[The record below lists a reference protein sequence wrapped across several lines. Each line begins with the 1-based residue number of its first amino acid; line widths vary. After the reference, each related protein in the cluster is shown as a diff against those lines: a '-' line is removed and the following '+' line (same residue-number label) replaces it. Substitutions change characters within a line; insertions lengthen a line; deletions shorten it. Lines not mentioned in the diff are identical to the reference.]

1 MVYYAVLFIAIIG
14 ILRYNELIFLNLC
27 FLWLLADGK
36 CEMGNYL
43 NPGNVLFKMAVNSQI
58 FVDKSMLID
67 VTNRYLNTLQRFI
80 CVSRPRRFGKSVA
93 ADMLAAYYDRNAESA
108 ALFDHLKISEQI
120 SYKRNLNQYDVIKLN
135 MQEFLSGTR
144 DIDEMLERIQKF
156 LILDLLDV
164 YSQVRFRDE
173 KSLIQVMKDVYS
185 YTGRPF
191 VILID
196 EWDCLFREYKQ
207 SEEAQKKYLD
217 FLRAWL
223 KDQSYVALAY
233 MTGILPVKKYGS
245 HSALNMFTE
254 YSMTEPGDM
263 APYFGFTEE
272 EVQALCETYRMNYE
286 EARAWYDGY
295 DLIQHTNEGDVRY
308 SMYSP
313 KSVVEAML
321 RHKFGTYWNQTETY
335 EALKVYI
342 QMNLDGLKD
351 AVVKMLAGESVPI
364 NTGTFSN
371 DMTSFSSKDDVLTLL
386 VHLGYM
392 TYDSEN
398 ETVTIPNKE
407 VSQEYVN
414 AISTMGWHEVMDAVC
429 ASKELLQAV
438 WDMDEDAVAQG
449 IEQAH
454 QEISILQ
461 YNDENAL
468 SCTINLA
475 LYFAREYYTI
485 VRELPAG
492 KGYADICYIPRKI
505 YADKPAMIVE
515 LKWDKSAEGAIAQ
528 IKEKKYAGALK
539 EYQGNLLLVGI
550 NYDRDTKK
558 HSCIIEKMPI

>member
-1 MVYYAVLFIAIIG
+1 
-14 ILRYNELIFLNLC
+14 
-27 FLWLLADGK
+27 
-36 CEMGNYL
+36 MGSYL
-43 NPGNVLFKMAVNSQI
+43 NPGNALFKMAVNSQI

-67 VTNRYLNTLQRFI
+67 VTNRYLNTMQRFI

-93 ADMLAAYYDRNAESA
+93 ADMLAAYYDRSVDSS
-108 ALFDHLKISEQI
+108 ALFEHLGISSQK
-120 SYKRNLNQYDVIKLN
+120 SYGIHLNQYDVVKLN
-135 MQEFLSGTR
+135 MQEFLSGTKNV
-144 DIDEMLERIQKF
+144 DEMLERIQKF
-156 LILDLLDV
+156 LIFDLLDA
-164 YSQVRFRDE
+164 YHQVRFRDE

-185 YTGRPF
+185 HTGHPF

-196 EWDCLFREYKQ
+196 EWDCLFREYKH

-223 KDQSYVALAY
+223 KDQSYVALAC

-263 APYFGFTEE
+263 APYFGFTKD
-272 EVQALCETYRMNYE
+272 EVQTLCETYQMNYE

-295 DLIQHTNEGDVRY
+295 GLIQHSKDGDICY

-335 EALKVYI
+335 EALKLYI

-351 AVVKMLAGESVPI
+351 AVVQMLAGETVPI
-364 NTGTFSN
+364 NTGTFAN
-371 DMTSFSSKDDVLTLL
+371 DMTSFSSKDDVLTLM
-386 VHLGYM
+386 VHLGYL

-398 ETVTIPNKE
+398 ETVAIPNKE
-407 VSQEYVN
+407 VSQEYIN
-414 AISTMGWHEVMDAVC
+414 AISTMGWHEVMDAVQ
-429 ASKELLQAV
+429 ASRKLLQAL
-438 WDMDEDAVAQG
+438 WNMDADTVAQG

-485 VRELPAG
+485 IRELPTG
-492 KGYADICYIPRKI
+492 KGYADICYIPRKL
-505 YADKPAMIVE
+505 YADKPAIVVE
-515 LKWDKSAEGAIAQ
+515 LKWDKTAEGAIAQ
-528 IKEKKYAGALK
+528 IKEKQYVNALK
-539 EYQGNLLLVGI
+539 EYRGNLLLAGI
-550 NYDRDTKK
+550 NYDRETKK
-558 HSCIIEKMPI
+558 HYCIIEKLIME

>member
-1 MVYYAVLFIAIIG
+1 
-14 ILRYNELIFLNLC
+14 
-27 FLWLLADGK
+27 
-36 CEMGNYL
+36 MGSYL
-43 NPGNVLFKMAVNSQI
+43 NPGNALFKMAVNSQI

-67 VTNRYLNTLQRFI
+67 ATNRYLNTMQRFI

-93 ADMLAAYYDRNAESA
+93 ADMLAAYYDRSVDSF
-108 ALFDHLKISEQI
+108 ALFEHLEISSQK
-120 SYKRNLNQYDVIKLN
+120 SYGIHLNQYDVIKLN
-135 MQEFLSGTR
+135 MQEFLSGTKNV
-144 DIDEMLERIQKF
+144 DEMLERIQKF
-156 LILDLLDV
+156 LIFDLLDA
-164 YSQVRFRDE
+164 YHQVRFRDE

-185 YTGRPF
+185 HTGHPF

-196 EWDCLFREYKQ
+196 EWDCLFREYKH

-263 APYFGFTEE
+263 APYFGFTED
-272 EVQALCETYRMNYE
+272 EVQTLCETYQMNYE

-295 DLIQHTNEGDVRY
+295 GLIQHSKDGDICY

-335 EALKVYI
+335 EALKLYI

-351 AVVKMLAGESVPI
+351 AVVQMLAGETVPI
-364 NTGTFSN
+364 NTGTFAN

-386 VHLGYM
+386 VHLGYL

-398 ETVTIPNKE
+398 ETVAIPNKE
-407 VSQEYVN
+407 VSQEYIN
-414 AISTMGWHEVMDAVC
+414 AISTMGWHEVMDAVQ
-429 ASKELLQAV
+429 ASRKLLQAL
-438 WDMDEDAVAQG
+438 WNMDADTVAQG

-461 YNDENAL
+461 CNDENAL

-485 VRELPAG
+485 IRELPTG
-492 KGYADICYIPRKI
+492 KGYADICYIPRKL
-505 YADKPAMIVE
+505 YADKPAIVVE
-515 LKWDKSAEGAIAQ
+515 LKWDKTAEGAIAQ
-528 IKEKKYAGALK
+528 IKEKQYVNALK
-539 EYQGNLLLVGI
+539 EYRGNLLLAGI
-550 NYDRDTKK
+550 NYDRETKK
-558 HSCIIEKMPI
+558 HYCIIEKLIME

>member
-1 MVYYAVLFIAIIG
+1 
-14 ILRYNELIFLNLC
+14 
-27 FLWLLADGK
+27 
-36 CEMGNYL
+36 MGSYL
-43 NPGNVLFKMAVNSQI
+43 NPGNALFKMAVNSQI

-67 VTNRYLNTLQRFI
+67 VTNRYLNTMQRFI

-93 ADMLAAYYDRNAESA
+93 ADMLAAYYDRSTDSS
-108 ALFDHLKISEQI
+108 ALFEHLKISDQI
-120 SYKRNLNQYDVIKLN
+120 SYEKNLNQYDVIKLN
-135 MQEFLSGTR
+135 MQEFLSGTQNV
-144 DIDEMLERIQKF
+144 DEMLERIQKF
-156 LILDLLDV
+156 LIFDLLDA
-164 YSQVRFRDE
+164 YHQVRFRDE

-185 YTGRPF
+185 HTGHPF

-196 EWDCLFREYKQ
+196 EWDCLFREYKH

-272 EVQALCETYRMNYE
+272 EVQALCETYQMNYE

-295 DLIQHTNEGDVRY
+295 GLVQHRKDGDIRY

-335 EALKVYI
+335 EALKLYI

-351 AVVKMLAGESVPI
+351 AVVQMLAGEAVPI
-364 NTGTFSN
+364 NTGTFAN

-386 VHLGYM
+386 VHLGYL
-392 TYDSEN
+392 TYDSEK
-398 ETVTIPNKE
+398 ETVAIPNKE

-414 AISTMGWHEVMDAVC
+414 AISTMGWHEVMDAVQ
-429 ASKELLQAV
+429 ASRKLLQAL
-438 WDMDEDAVAQG
+438 WNMDEDAVAQG

-475 LYFAREYYTI
+475 FYFAREYYTI
-485 VRELPAG
+485 IRELPTG
-492 KGYADICYIPRKI
+492 KGYADICYIPRKL
-505 YADKPAMIVE
+505 YADKPAIVVE
-515 LKWDKSAEGAIAQ
+515 LKWDKTAKGAIAQ
-528 IKEKKYAGALK
+528 IKEKQYMNALK
-539 EYQGNLLLVGI
+539 EYRGNLLLAGI
-550 NYDRDTKK
+550 NYDRETKK
-558 HSCIIEKMPI
+558 HSCVIEKYKYN

>member
-1 MVYYAVLFIAIIG
+1 
-14 ILRYNELIFLNLC
+14 
-27 FLWLLADGK
+27 
-36 CEMGNYL
+36 MGSYL
-43 NPGNVLFKMAVNSQI
+43 NPGNALFKMAVNSQI

-67 VTNRYLNTLQRFI
+67 VTNRYLSTMQRFI

-93 ADMLAAYYDRNAESA
+93 ADMLAAYYDRSTDSS
-108 ALFDHLKISEQI
+108 ALFEHLKISGRI
-120 SYKRNLNQYDVIKLN
+120 SYGKNLNQYDVIKLN
-135 MQEFLSGTR
+135 MQEFLSGTQNV
-144 DIDEMLERIQKF
+144 DEMLERIQKF
-156 LILDLLDV
+156 LIFDLLDA
-164 YSQVRFRDE
+164 YHQVRFRDE

-185 YTGRPF
+185 HTGHPF

-272 EVQALCETYRMNYE
+272 EVQALCETYQMNYE

-295 DLIQHTNEGDVRY
+295 GLVQHSKDGDIRY

-335 EALKVYI
+335 EALKLYI

-351 AVVKMLAGESVPI
+351 AVVQMLAGEKVPI
-364 NTGTFSN
+364 NTGTFAN

-386 VHLGYM
+386 VHLGYL
-392 TYDSEN
+392 TYDSEK
-398 ETVTIPNKE
+398 ETVAIPNKE

-414 AISTMGWHEVMDAVC
+414 AISTMGWHEVMDAVQ
-429 ASKELLQAV
+429 ASRKLLQAL
-438 WDMDEDAVAQG
+438 WNMDEDAVAQG

-475 LYFAREYYTI
+475 LYFAKEYYTI
-485 VRELPAG
+485 IRELPAG
-492 KGYADICYIPRKI
+492 KGYADICYIPRKL
-505 YADKPAMIVE
+505 YADKPAIVVE

-528 IKEKKYAGALK
+528 IKEKQYVNALK
-539 EYQGNLLLVGI
+539 EYHGNLLLAGI
-550 NYDRDTKK
+550 NYDRETKK
-558 HSCIIEKMPI
+558 HRCIIEKYQYK